1 MNSKLWG
8 TITWLFFHTLAEKID
23 ENKFEKVKV
32 DVINIIILVCNNLPC
47 PDCSNHATEVL
58 KKAYISNIQSKK
70 HLIEF
75 LRQFHNIVNIKI
87 GKQEFT
93 KEEIKEKYKNNNLLL
108 LLNNMIN
115 VYKSIKTSN
124 RLMSYNLQRNINLNK
139 LFLLMNNIKYALL

>member
-1 MNSKLWG
+1 MNSKIWG
-8 TITWLFFHTLAEKID
+8 TITWLFFHTLAEKIH

-93 KEEIKEKYKNNNLLL
+93 I
-108 LLNNMIN
+108 
-115 VYKSIKTSN
+115 S
-124 RLMSYNLQRNINLNK
+124 
-139 LFLLMNNIKYALL
+139 

>member
-1 MNSKLWG
+1 MNSKIWG

-87 GKQEFT
+87 GKQEFS

-108 LLNNMIN
+108 LFNNIIN
-115 VYKSIKTSN
+115 IYKSIKTSN

-139 LFLLMNNIKYALL
+139 LFLLINNIKYALL